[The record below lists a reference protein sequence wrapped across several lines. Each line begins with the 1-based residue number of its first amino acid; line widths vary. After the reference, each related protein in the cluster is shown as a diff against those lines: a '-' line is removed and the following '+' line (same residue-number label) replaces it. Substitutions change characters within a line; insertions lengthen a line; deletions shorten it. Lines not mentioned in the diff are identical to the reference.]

1 MANGELNLWQFLSFA
16 KYRHWKVIDD
26 PPRGLIKQVKTY
38 TLETQGILPMGISLY
53 SKLST
58 SSEMNIEGK
67 TLPAILA
74 IKICLW
80 LFI

>member
-1 MANGELNLWQFLSFA
+1 M
-16 KYRHWKVIDD
+16 IDD

-38 TLETQGILPMGISLY
+38 TLEMQGILPMGMSLY

-58 SSEMNIEGK
+58 SSEMGNIQGK

-74 IKICLW
+74 IKICMW